1 MNTNIMNLNK
11 GEELR
16 FDIDDLMEKELKDF
30 QDKIKDINPEEINN
44 FRNWLTIYK
53 TLNYDIFE
61 ELKMLNVYRFN
72 KNSAV
77 VELEYKGNK
86 EYDLLTYDGETV
98 SRINVKDNK
107 MKDCIRRI
115 LIPKTVDEALAYATR
130 PVTEKDIKAVT
141 NALNKINNAP
151 DKYRIN
157 NKTFKQ
163 IKKNNINKTKEV
175 CEDKKEDSII
185 YDRNYVRILI
195 GEGKIKEA
203 ENILRNM
210 YKDIENEHIREVMVG
225 QYIKQIVKLKEVI

>member
-1 MNTNIMNLNK
+1 MNTNIMSLNK

-16 FDIDDLMEKELKDF
+16 FDVDDLMEKELKDF

-61 ELKMLNVYRFN
+61 ELKILNVYRFN

-98 SRINVKDNK
+98 SRINVRDNK
-107 MKDCIRRI
+107 MKDCVRRI
-115 LIPKTVDEALAYATR
+115 LIPKTVDEALAYAIR
-130 PVTEKDIKAVT
+130 HVTEKDIKAVT
-141 NALNKINNAP
+141 NALNKINKAP
-151 DKYRIN
+151 DKYRID

-163 IKKNNINKTKEV
+163 IKKSDINETKEINKEIKE
-175 CEDKKEDSII
+175 ENKLI

-195 GEGKIKEA
+195 GGGKIKEA
-203 ENILRNM
+203 ESILRNM
-210 YKDIENEHIREVMVG
+210 YKDVENEHIREVMVG
-225 QYIKQIVKLKEVI
+225 QYIKQIVKMEVC